1 MIALLRGPLPR
12 LVLFGIVLL
21 ALQTTFFAD
30 ARLFGVSIQ
39 VVLAFVAAAGAVGG
53 PDRGAIAGFVLGVMY
68 DLAVGSPLGS
78 SAITF
83 GLAGVVAGTVT
94 RFNVELTWWLAMTF
108 VALGVA
114 VGELAVPVVRLFLG
128 ETDVISDRLAVI
140 VPVVTVAGALLSP
153 LFVPIGRWCLRLNRP
168 EWKVPVE

>member
-12 LVLFGIVLL
+12 LVLFGVVLL

-94 RFNVELTWWLAMTF
+94 RFNVELTWWLAMAF

-153 LFVPIGRWCLRLNRP
+153 LFVPVGRWCLRLNRQ
-168 EWKVPVE
+168 EWKVPAE